1 MFSGKEERQQLFLD
15 QLITYFGLLF
25 LVGGC
30 NNQMTHKY
38 SMETLEKI
46 LCLNNIFTVY
56 CTAVIFQRTFNAKNN
71 FRASQS

>member
-1 MFSGKEERQQLFLD
+1 M
-15 QLITYFGLLF
+15 LLF

-46 LCLNNIFTVY
+46 FCLKNVFTVY
-56 CTAVIFQRTFNAKNN
+56 CTAVVFQRTFNAKNN